1 MTPLSKVLRVLGEEL
16 GFDPRRVVAGLV
28 SSALPQNAFSRL
40 RTRLLRAV
48 GIRIGTGSLLGGSL
62 RLTGNGS
69 VRDLLTIGP
78 KCWLTG
84 PVHIDL
90 SAPVKIGARVYM
102 GYDVELLTVDHRMGE
117 AAQRCGPRRYRPLEI
132 GDGVWIGS
140 RAILLPGV
148 RVGRGSVV
156 AAGAVVTCDVP
167 PNVVVGGVP
176 AKIFR
181 HLDGEDGSGPSLRSV
196 GDVRRVRTAG
206 T

>member
-1 MTPLSKVLRVLGEEL
+1 MALFRKVLRVLGEEL
-16 GFDPRRVVAGLV
+16 GFDPRRVVAGVV

-48 GIRIGTGSLLGGSL
+48 GVRIGEGSLLGGTL
-62 RLTGNGS
+62 RLTGNGPL
-69 VRDLLTIGP
+69 RDLLSIGP

-90 SAPVKIGARVYM
+90 SAPVTIGARVYM
-102 GYDVELLTVDHRMGE
+102 GYDVELLTVDHLTAG
-117 AAQRCGPRRYRPLEI
+117 AGQRCGPRRYRPLEI

-140 RAILLPGV
+140 RAVLLPGV

-167 PNVVVGGVP
+167 ANVIVGGVP
-176 AKIFR
+176 AKVVR
-181 HLDGEDGSGPSLRSV
+181 HLDGEDGSGSPLRSV
-196 GDVRRVRTAG
+196 GAGRRAG
-206 T
+206 THGT